1 MESNRTS
8 RSTKRA
14 QNYKTSTTSRS
25 QTRSQRTSLASQ
37 ENFSRAQRSLYSQ
50 NSTSELDDLES
61 NIELTVREPKR
72 VKVEPKKVSPEEL
85 AEQKARH
92 DRVIKQEQQFKEDQ
106 KRRIEEII
114 EQQKTR
120 EQRSKK
126 VSEPKEKNTNSL
138 NIEAKSVSKSSKSR
152 SDITKL
158 REELETVKEI
168 DNKIDRSQKEKQLDD
183 ILLDNNYSTS
193 HSRKE
198 ANSNNL
204 SPREERQSNQTKES
218 VRNSSTKIPESS
230 RKQLDYSLETKE
242 EQANSISKNEE
253 QDLLAK
259 IGRIN
264 ELELT
269 NRINKLT
276 QEVLSDIE
284 QKAQKEIDQNKQ
296 ATSKQLNTDKAT
308 ITIATQEALD
318 NLEKTAIIEQK
329 ELKKNKKNSKK
340 NSEKSTN
347 KKSKKGNIVLILILV
362 VSIGVFIYS
371 SINIVQWQK
380 DNNDTKEITEDINDI
395 VKPQDVPDNENVE
408 IIDPPKEVPKS
419 NPYWDYIKVPL
430 KSVDLKDLKNKNKE
444 TVGWIQVNG
453 TNINYPFVQTKDN
466 SYYLSHSFDR
476 STNQAGWVFMDYR
489 NNVKDF
495 DRNNIIY
502 AHGRLDTTMFGS
514 LKNILSSGW
523 LKNKDNYIIWL
534 STEYE
539 NTLWQVFSVYRIK
552 TTNDYIQVDFESDEE
567 FSEFAKML
575 TNRSAHNFN
584 TTVAPTDKILTLSTC
599 YNQTDKV
606 VLHAKLIKVESRS

>member
-8 RSTKRA
+8 RSAKRA
-14 QNYKTSTTSRS
+14 QAYKNNVTRT
-25 QTRSQRTSLASQ
+25 QTRSQRTSLT
-37 ENFSRAQRSLYSQ
+37 EKEILSRAQSRSNSQ
-50 NSTSELDDLES
+50 SSTSNSES
-61 NIELTVREPKR
+61 EVKLTVREPKR

-120 EQRSKK
+120 EQRNKK
-126 VSEPKEKNTNSL
+126 GSEPKEKTVTSS
-138 NIEAKSVSKSSKSR
+138 NIESKPVPKSSR
-152 SDITKL
+152 PTSDINKL

-168 DNKIDRSQKEKQLDD
+168 DNKIERSQKEKQLDD
-183 ILLDNNYSTS
+183 ILLDKKYSTS
-193 HSRKE
+193 HSSRE
-198 ANSNNL
+198 VNSNNL
-204 SPREERQSNQTKES
+204 SHREEQPRQAKEP
-218 VRNSSTKIPESS
+218 VRNSSPRISESP

-296 ATSKQLNTDKAT
+296 VTSKQLNTDKAT
-308 ITIATQEALD
+308 INMATKAALD

-329 ELKKNKKNSKK
+329 ELKKNKKQSKK
-340 NSEKSTN
+340 KAEKTTN
-347 KKSKKGNIVLILILV
+347 TTKKSKKGNIVIILV
-362 VSIGVFIYS
+362 LIVSIGVFIYS
-371 SINIVQWQK
+371 SINIVKWQK
-380 DNNDTKEITEDINDI
+380 DNNDTKEITEDINEI
-395 VKPQDVPDNENVE
+395 VEVQDVPDSENVE
-408 IIDPPKEVPKS
+408 IIEPQKEVPKS

-430 KSVDLKDLKNKNKE
+430 KSVDFKDLKSKNNE

-453 TNINYPFVQTKDN
+453 TNINYPFVQTKNN
-466 SYYLSHSFDR
+466 SYYLSHSFDK

-489 NNVKDF
+489 NNVQDF

-552 TTNDYIQVDFESDEE
+552 TTNDYIQVDFESDDE
-567 FSEFAKML
+567 FSNFVKML